1 MSLKNVCS
9 RPPTSFPIPT
19 WESYKVLTHSLWIHH
34 CIYAIPLYQ
43 PLRLL
48 SVSPVLLL
56 QGDELA
62 VGLTQAHQSLC
73 QSLRGD
79 QSCRTQPVP
88 FAMWFSHKTERLQ
101 TSLLHTVSVSVQMNR
116 SCRDGSIKNVLS
128 VWDCLILLF
137 CLWGVVKKKSQKAK
151 CRSCMM
157 MMMCACTWILLS
169 HQSQGSCKS
178 GWISLLLSGYL
189 LIAQHSSSNDVA
201 LYQLTL
207 YTQLSRISCY
217 LLSLMQWV
225 PTLSS
230 CPTRQCMS
238 SFPFFNFGFWCC
250 TSIYLS
256 SCGSNINLPAK
267 TDFLKIYLFS
277 TLFSCK
283 LNNAETLW
291 DLKETKQVAQSEFQ
305 IFFLQFFRKKLSP

>member
-1 MSLKNVCS
+1 MVCTSHVFSLIFLPLSLHKIGWKRQTWQYFNKRDTLKLEPWSMSLKNVCS

-62 VGLTQAHQSLC
+62 VGLTRAHQSLC

-137 CLWGVVKKKSQKAK
+137 CLWG
-151 CRSCMM
+151 
-157 MMMCACTWILLS
+157 
-169 HQSQGSCKS
+169 G
-178 GWISLLLSGYL
+178 
-189 LIAQHSSSNDVA
+189 
-201 LYQLTL
+201 
-207 YTQLSRISCY
+207 
-217 LLSLMQWV
+217 
-225 PTLSS
+225 
-230 CPTRQCMS
+230 
-238 SFPFFNFGFWCC
+238 
-250 TSIYLS
+250 
-256 SCGSNINLPAK
+256 
-267 TDFLKIYLFS
+267 
-277 TLFSCK
+277 
-283 LNNAETLW
+283 
-291 DLKETKQVAQSEFQ
+291 
-305 IFFLQFFRKKLSP
+305 

>member
-1 MSLKNVCS
+1 M
-9 RPPTSFPIPT
+9 
-19 WESYKVLTHSLWIHH
+19 
-34 CIYAIPLYQ
+34 
-43 PLRLL
+43 
-48 SVSPVLLL
+48 
-56 QGDELA
+56 
-62 VGLTQAHQSLC
+62 QSLSI
-73 QSLRGD
+73 SLFACFLSLPSS
-79 QSCRTQPVP
+79 SCREMNWQWDWLGLISLSANPWGVIK
-88 FAMWFSHKTERLQ
+88 AAGHNLSHSQCDLVIRQRGSRHLCYTLC
-101 TSLLHTVSVSVQMNR
+101 LSVQMNR

-137 CLWGVVKKKSQKAK
+137 CLWGGSKKKSQKAK
-151 CRSCMM
+151 CRSCWMM

-225 PTLSS
+225 PILSS

-250 TSIYLS
+250 ASIHLS

-277 TLFSCK
+277 TLFSCN

-305 IFFLQFFRKKLSP
+305 IFFLQFFRKKIVSLMHTNVATSTKLNCFCIWILKIVWKIRQSSDYFLA